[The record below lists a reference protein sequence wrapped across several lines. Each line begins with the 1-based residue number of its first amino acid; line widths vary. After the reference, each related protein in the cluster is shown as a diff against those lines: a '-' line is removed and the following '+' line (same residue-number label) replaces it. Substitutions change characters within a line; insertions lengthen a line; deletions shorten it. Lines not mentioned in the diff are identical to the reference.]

1 MATIEVVRGAAC
13 WAEEWN
19 LRLPEISGDPEQV
32 WVSIGDITFGFFH
45 SVRSAMRAKEMADE
59 SPWFCRRL
67 GLLDSDQWLV
77 GPLCIV
83 ERG

>member
-1 MATIEVVRGAAC
+1 MLDLRSLHETI
-13 WAEEWN
+13 
-19 LRLPEISGDPEQV
+19 
-32 WVSIGDITFGFFH
+32 FGFENPKDAFRRTMLRV
-45 SVRSAMRAKEMADE
+45 SEATGERGVVDGQRTAQWFRRNE

-83 ERG
+83 ERGFEL